1 MPPWERPE
9 LGPWLTDPVKLVQY
23 DGIIAYEV
31 SRLSREYYDLAWL
44 RRWAEPNRKKL
55 YVIKERLRWP
65 DNRDGTLWRVA
76 AERAYEERQDVIE
89 QDVIEKVTRELAV
102 LKEAGKFVGRIP
114 PSGSGLSSAR

>member
-1 MPPWERPE
+1 MSGAMPPWERPE

-44 RRWAEPNRKKL
+44 RRWAETNRKKL

-65 DNRDGTLWRVA
+65 DNRDGTLWGSLPSVL
-76 AERAYEERQDVIE
+76 
-89 QDVIEKVTRELAV
+89 TRNV
-102 LKEAGKFVGRIP
+102 
-114 PSGSGLSSAR
+114 STS